1 MFKHMYEI
9 LLKNALR
16 DNKKYFLI
24 IFDLNAK
31 TTIEDQVHVM
41 NQLKEMIASS
51 LRVNDLFAKI
61 NKKQYI
67 ILVACQE
74 MDNAYTIIQ
83 RINKKFYAKYNSTT
97 YRLNYDVAKAEL
109 LYKKPIESSV
119 QS

>member
-31 TTIEDQVHVM
+31 TTIENQVHVM

-97 YRLNYDVAKAEL
+97 SVSYTHLTEYDYHVFS
-109 LYKKPIESSV
+109 YSNWFCH
-119 QS
+119 